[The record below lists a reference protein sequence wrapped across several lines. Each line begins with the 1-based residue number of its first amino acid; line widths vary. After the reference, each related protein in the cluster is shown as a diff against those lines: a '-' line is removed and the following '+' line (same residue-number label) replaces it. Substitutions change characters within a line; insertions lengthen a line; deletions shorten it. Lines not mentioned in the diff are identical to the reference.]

1 MYYDKSVQYFSDI
14 TIMIQ
19 EHICVYYAKDN
30 SDGWIKSF
38 LTKNNIDNDN
48 ILAIIDGKL
57 IAYNIDPRYRDDNIV
72 CKEYTDYIRLAGIV
86 ILMARDIIR
95 STRVIYGINAPIREL
110 HKDYMLK
117 FIEEIVRILGV
128 GNVDLAINKIKEFRN
143 AYLHRELPK
152 EYYREFNDSS
162 KYTVI
167 DDICRY
173 GLIDIDE
180 DQKGLIDIS
189 YNEKIIRY
197 LYSLVAG
204 LYLK

>member
-1 MYYDKSVQYFSDI
+1 MYYNKLTPYFSDI

-30 SDGWIKSF
+30 SIEWVKYF
-38 LTKNNIDNDN
+38 LKDNNIDNDN

-57 IAYNIDPRYRDDNIV
+57 IVYNVDPIRSDDYIV
-72 CKEYTDYIRLAGIV
+72 CKEYTDYIRLDSIV

-95 STRVIYGINAPIREL
+95 STRVAYGINTPILEA

-117 FIEEIVRILGV
+117 FIEEIVRILVV
-128 GNVDLAINKIKEFRN
+128 GNVDLAINKIKQFRS
-143 AYLHRELPK
+143 AYLRRELPK
-152 EYYREFNDSS
+152 EYYREFNSSS

>member
-1 MYYDKSVQYFSDI
+1 MYNINLEPYFSDI

-30 SDGWIKSF
+30 SIEWVKYF
-38 LTKNNIDNDN
+38 LKDNNIDNDN

-57 IAYNIDPRYRDDNIV
+57 ITYNVDPIHSDDYIV
-72 CKEYTDYIRLAGIV
+72 CKEYTDYIRLDSIV

-95 STRVIYGINAPIREL
+95 STRVAYGINTPILEL

-128 GNVDLAINKIKEFRN
+128 GNVDLAINKIKQFRS
-143 AYLHRELPK
+143 AYLHRDLPK
-152 EYYREFNDSS
+152 EYYREFNSSS

>member
-1 MYYDKSVQYFSDI
+1 MYNINLAPYFSDI

-30 SDGWIKSF
+30 SIEWVKYF

-57 IAYNIDPRYRDDNIV
+57 IAYNVDPMYRDDNIV
-72 CKEYTDYIRLAGIV
+72 CKEYTDYIRLDGIV

-95 STRVIYGINAPIREL
+95 STRVIYGIDHPIYTL

-128 GNVDLAINKIKEFRN
+128 GNVDLAINKIKQFRSE
-143 AYLHRELPK
+143 YLHRELPK
-152 EYYREFNDSS
+152 EYYREFNDTS

>member
-1 MYYDKSVQYFSDI
+1 MYNINLAPYFSDI

-30 SDGWIKSF
+30 SIEWVKYF
-38 LTKNNIDNDN
+38 LKDNNIDNDN

-57 IAYNIDPRYRDDNIV
+57 ITYNIDPICSDDYIV
-72 CKEYTDYIRLAGIV
+72 CKEYTDYIRLDSIV

-95 STRVIYGINAPIREL
+95 STKAIYGINPPIIEL

-128 GNVDLAINKIKEFRN
+128 GNVDLAINKIKQFRS

-152 EYYREFNDSS
+152 EYYREFNSSS

-180 DQKGLIDIS
+180 DQKGMIDIS

>member
-1 MYYDKSVQYFSDI
+1 MYYNKLTPYFSDI

-19 EHICVYYAKDN
+19 EHICVYYAKDD
-30 SDGWIKSF
+30 SDDWIKSF
-38 LTKNNIDNDN
+38 LKNNNIDNDN

-95 STRVIYGINAPIREL
+95 STRVAYGINTPILEA

-128 GNVDLAINKIKEFRN
+128 GNVDLAINKIKEFRS
-143 AYLHRELPK
+143 AYLHRDLPK

-167 DDICRY
+167 DDIYRY

-180 DQKGLIDIS
+180 DQKGMIDIS

>member
-1 MYYDKSVQYFSDI
+1 MYYNKLTPYFNDI

-30 SDGWIKSF
+30 SDDWIKSF
-38 LTKNNIDNDN
+38 LKNNNIANDN

-57 IAYNIDPRYRDDNIV
+57 ITYNVDPRYRDDNIV
-72 CKEYTDYIRLAGIV
+72 CNEYTDYIRLDSIV

-95 STRVIYGINAPIREL
+95 STRVAYGINTPIIEL

-128 GNVDLAINKIKEFRN
+128 GNVDLAINKIKQFRS
-143 AYLHRELPK
+143 AYLRRELPK

>member
-1 MYYDKSVQYFSDI
+1 MYNINLAPYFSDI

-30 SDGWIKSF
+30 SIEWVKYF
-38 LTKNNIDNDN
+38 LKDNNIDNDN

-57 IAYNIDPRYRDDNIV
+57 ITYNVDPRYRDDNIV
-72 CKEYTDYIRLAGIV
+72 CKEYTDYIRLDGIV

-95 STRVIYGINAPIREL
+95 STRVIYGIDHPIYTL

-117 FIEEIVRILGV
+117 FIEEIIRILGV
-128 GNVDLAINKIKEFRN
+128 GNIDLAINKIKQFRS
-143 AYLHRELPK
+143 AYLRRELPK

-180 DQKGLIDIS
+180 DQKGLINIS

>member
-1 MYYDKSVQYFSDI
+1 MYYNKLTPYFNDI

-30 SDGWIKSF
+30 SDDWIKSF
-38 LTKNNIDNDN
+38 LKNNNIDNDN

-57 IAYNIDPRYRDDNIV
+57 ITYNVDLRYGDDNIV
-72 CKEYTDYIRLAGIV
+72 CNEYTDYIRLAGIV

-95 STRVIYGINAPIREL
+95 STRAIYGINTPIREL

-128 GNVDLAINKIKEFRN
+128 GNVDLAINKIKQFRS
-143 AYLHRELPK
+143 AYLRRQLPK

>member
-1 MYYDKSVQYFSDI
+1 MNYNKLTPYFNDI

-30 SDGWIKSF
+30 SIEWIKSF
-38 LTKNNIDNDN
+38 LTNNNIDNDN

-57 IAYNIDPRYRDDNIV
+57 ITYNIDPRYRDDVIV
-72 CKEYTDYIRLAGIV
+72 CNGYTDYIRLDGIV

-95 STRVIYGINAPIREL
+95 STKAVYGINPPIREL
-110 HKDYMLK
+110 HKDHMLK

-128 GNVDLAINKIKEFRN
+128 GNVDLAINKIKQFRS
-143 AYLHRELPK
+143 AYLRRELPK

-167 DDICRY
+167 DDICKY

-180 DQKGLIDIS
+180 SQKGLIDIS

>member
-1 MYYDKSVQYFSDI
+1 MYYNKLTPYFNDI

-30 SDGWIKSF
+30 SDDWIKSF
-38 LTKNNIDNDN
+38 LKNNNIDNDN

-57 IAYNIDPRYRDDNIV
+57 ITYNIDPRYSDDNIV

-95 STRVIYGINAPIREL
+95 STRAIYGINPPILEL

-117 FIEEIVRILGV
+117 FIEEIIRILGV
-128 GNVDLAINKIKEFRN
+128 GNVDLAINKIKQFRS
-143 AYLHRELPK
+143 AYLRRELPK

>member
-1 MYYDKSVQYFSDI
+1 
-14 TIMIQ
+14 
-19 EHICVYYAKDN
+19 
-30 SDGWIKSF
+30 
-38 LTKNNIDNDN
+38 
-48 ILAIIDGKL
+48 
-57 IAYNIDPRYRDDNIV
+57 
-72 CKEYTDYIRLAGIV
+72 
-86 ILMARDIIR
+86 MARDIIR
-95 STRVIYGINAPIREL
+95 STKAIYGINPPIIDL

-128 GNVDLAINKIKEFRN
+128 GNVDLAINKIKQFRS
-143 AYLHRELPK
+143 AYLHRDLPK
-152 EYYREFNDSS
+152 EYYREFNSSS

-180 DQKGLIDIS
+180 DQKGMIDIS

>member
-1 MYYDKSVQYFSDI
+1 MYYNKLTPYFNDI

-30 SDGWIKSF
+30 SDDWIKSF
-38 LTKNNIDNDN
+38 LKNNNIDNDN

-57 IAYNIDPRYRDDNIV
+57 ITYNVDPRYRDDNIV
-72 CKEYTDYIRLAGIV
+72 CNEYTDYIRLDSIV

-95 STRVIYGINAPIREL
+95 STKAIYGINPPIIEL

-128 GNVDLAINKIKEFRN
+128 GNVDLAINKIKEFRS
-143 AYLHRELPK
+143 AYLRRELPK

>member
-1 MYYDKSVQYFSDI
+1 MYYIKLTPYFSDI

-19 EHICVYYAKDN
+19 EHICVYYAKDD
-30 SDGWIKSF
+30 SDEWIKSF

-57 IAYNIDPRYRDDNIV
+57 IVYNVDPIRSDDYIV
-72 CKEYTDYIRLAGIV
+72 CKEYTDYIRLDSIV

-95 STRVIYGINAPIREL
+95 STRVVYGINTPILEL

-128 GNVDLAINKIKEFRN
+128 GNVDLAINKIKQFRS
-143 AYLHRELPK
+143 AYLRRELPK

-180 DQKGLIDIS
+180 DQKGLIDIY

>member
-1 MYYDKSVQYFSDI
+1 MYYNKLTPYFNDI

-19 EHICVYYAKDN
+19 EHICVYYAKDD
-30 SDGWIKSF
+30 SDEWIKSF

-57 IAYNIDPRYRDDNIV
+57 ITYNVDPIYRDDNIV
-72 CKEYTDYIRLAGIV
+72 CNEYTDYIRLDSIV

-95 STRVIYGINAPIREL
+95 STRVAYGINPPILEL

-117 FIEEIVRILGV
+117 FIEEIIRILGV
-128 GNVDLAINKIKEFRN
+128 GNVDLAINKIKQFRS
-143 AYLHRELPK
+143 AYLRRQLPK

>member
-1 MYYDKSVQYFSDI
+1 MYYNKLTPYFNDI

-30 SDGWIKSF
+30 SIEWVNYF
-38 LTKNNIDNDN
+38 LKDNNIDNDN

-57 IAYNIDPRYRDDNIV
+57 ITYNVDPRYRDNNIV
-72 CKEYTDYIRLAGIV
+72 CNEYTDYIRLAGIV

-95 STRVIYGINAPIREL
+95 STRVAYGINTPILEL

-128 GNVDLAINKIKEFRN
+128 GNVDLAINKIKEFRSV
-143 AYLHRELPK
+143 YLRRELPK

>member
-1 MYYDKSVQYFSDI
+1 MYYNKLTPYFNDI

-19 EHICVYYAKDN
+19 EHICVYYAKDD
-30 SDGWIKSF
+30 SDDWIKSF
-38 LTKNNIDNDN
+38 LKNNNIDNDN

-57 IAYNIDPRYRDDNIV
+57 ITYNVDPRYRDDNIV
-72 CKEYTDYIRLAGIV
+72 CNEYTDYIRLAGIV

-95 STRVIYGINAPIREL
+95 STKVVYGINPPICEL

-128 GNVDLAINKIKEFRN
+128 GNVDLAINKIKEFRS

>member
-1 MYYDKSVQYFSDI
+1 MYYNKLTPYFSDI

-19 EHICVYYAKDN
+19 EHICVYYAKDD
-30 SDGWIKSF
+30 SDEWIKSF

-57 IAYNIDPRYRDDNIV
+57 ITYNVDPIRSDDYIV
-72 CKEYTDYIRLAGIV
+72 CKEYTDYIRLDSIV

-95 STRVIYGINAPIREL
+95 STRVIYGINPPIIDL

-128 GNVDLAINKIKEFRN
+128 GNVDLAINKIKQFRS
-143 AYLHRELPK
+143 AYLRRELPK
-152 EYYREFNDSS
+152 EYYREFNSS

>member
-1 MYYDKSVQYFSDI
+1 MYNINLAPYFSDI

-30 SDGWIKSF
+30 SIEWIKSF
-38 LTKNNIDNDN
+38 LKNNNIDNDN

-57 IAYNIDPRYRDDNIV
+57 ITYNVDARYRDDNIV
-72 CKEYTDYIRLAGIV
+72 CNEYTDYIRLAGIV

-95 STRVIYGINAPIREL
+95 STKAIYGINPPIIEL

-128 GNVDLAINKIKEFRN
+128 GNVDLAINKIKQFRS
-143 AYLHRELPK
+143 AYLRRELPK
-152 EYYREFNDSS
+152 EYYREFNSSS
-162 KYTVI
+162 KYTVV

-173 GLIDIDE
+173 GLIDVDE
-180 DQKGLIDIS
+180 DQKGMIDIS

>member
-1 MYYDKSVQYFSDI
+1 MYNINLAPYFSDI

-30 SDGWIKSF
+30 SDDWIKSF
-38 LTKNNIDNDN
+38 LKNNNIDNDN

-57 IAYNIDPRYRDDNIV
+57 ITYNVDPRYRDDNIV
-72 CKEYTDYIRLAGIV
+72 CNEYTDYIRLDSIV

-95 STRVIYGINAPIREL
+95 STKAIYGINPPIIDL

-117 FIEEIVRILGV
+117 FIEEIVRVLGV
-128 GNVDLAINKIKEFRN
+128 GNVDLAINKIKQFRS
-143 AYLHRELPK
+143 AYLRRELPK
-152 EYYREFNDSS
+152 EYYREFNSSS

>member
-1 MYYDKSVQYFSDI
+1 
-14 TIMIQ
+14 MIQ
-19 EHICVYYAKDN
+19 EHIYVYYAKDN
-30 SDGWIKSF
+30 SDDWIKSF
-38 LTKNNIDNDN
+38 LKNNNIDNDN

-57 IAYNIDPRYRDDNIV
+57 ITYNVDPRYRDDIIV
-72 CKEYTDYIRLAGIV
+72 CNEYTDYIRLDSIV

-95 STRVIYGINAPIREL
+95 STKVVYGINTPIREL

-128 GNVDLAINKIKEFRN
+128 GNVDLAINKIKQFRS
-143 AYLHRELPK
+143 AYLHRELQK

>member
-1 MYYDKSVQYFSDI
+1 MYYNKLTPYFNDI

-57 IAYNIDPRYRDDNIV
+57 IVYNIDPRYRDDNIV
-72 CKEYTDYIRLAGIV
+72 CDEYTDYIRLNGIV

-95 STRVIYGINAPIREL
+95 STKAVYGINPPIREL
-110 HKDYMLK
+110 HKDHMLK

-128 GNVDLAINKIKEFRN
+128 GNVDLAINKIKQFRS
-143 AYLHRELPK
+143 AYLRRQLPK

-173 GLIDIDE
+173 GLINIDE

>member
-1 MYYDKSVQYFSDI
+1 MYNINLAPYFSDI

-30 SDGWIKSF
+30 SIEWVKYF
-38 LTKNNIDNDN
+38 LKDNNIDNDN

-57 IAYNIDPRYRDDNIV
+57 ITYNVDPIHSDDYIV
-72 CKEYTDYIRLAGIV
+72 CKEYTDYIRLDSIV

-95 STRVIYGINAPIREL
+95 STKAIYGINTPIIEL

-128 GNVDLAINKIKEFRN
+128 GNVDLAINKIKQFRS
-143 AYLHRELPK
+143 AYLRRELPK
-152 EYYREFNDSS
+152 EYYREFNSSS
-162 KYTVI
+162 KYTVV

-180 DQKGLIDIS
+180 DQKGMIDIS

-204 LYLK
+204 LYLT

>member
-1 MYYDKSVQYFSDI
+1 MYNINLAPYFSDI

-19 EHICVYYAKDN
+19 EHICVYYAKDD
-30 SDGWIKSF
+30 SDEWIKSF
-38 LTKNNIDNDN
+38 LMKNNIDNDN

-57 IAYNIDPRYRDDNIV
+57 IVYNVDPMYRDDNIV
-72 CKEYTDYIRLAGIV
+72 CKEYTDYIRLEGIV

-95 STRVIYGINAPIREL
+95 STRIIYGIDHPIYTL
-110 HKDYMLK
+110 HENYMLK
-117 FIEEIVRILGV
+117 FIEEIIRILGV
-128 GNVDLAINKIKEFRN
+128 GNVDLAINKIKQFRS

-152 EYYREFNDSS
+152 EYYREFNSSS

-167 DDICRY
+167 DDICKY

-180 DQKGLIDIS
+180 DQKGMIDIS

>member
-1 MYYDKSVQYFSDI
+1 MYNINLAPYFSDI

-57 IAYNIDPRYRDDNIV
+57 IVYNVDPRYRDDNIV
-72 CKEYTDYIRLAGIV
+72 CKEYTDFIRLDSIV

-95 STRVIYGINAPIREL
+95 FTKAIYGINPPIIDL

-117 FIEEIVRILGV
+117 LIEEIVRILGV
-128 GNVDLAINKIKEFRN
+128 GNVDLAINKIKQFRS
-143 AYLHRELPK
+143 AYLRRQLPK

-197 LYSLVAG
+197 LYSLVVG

>member
-1 MYYDKSVQYFSDI
+1 MYNINLAPYFSDI

-30 SDGWIKSF
+30 SVDWIKSF
-38 LTKNNIDNDN
+38 LKNNNIDNDN

-57 IAYNIDPRYRDDNIV
+57 ITYNIDPRYRDDNIV

-95 STRVIYGINAPIREL
+95 STRAIYGINPPIREL

-128 GNVDLAINKIKEFRN
+128 GNVDLAINKIKEFRS
-143 AYLHRELPK
+143 AYLRRELPK

>member
-1 MYYDKSVQYFSDI
+1 MYYNKLTPYFSDI

-19 EHICVYYAKDN
+19 EHICVYYAKDD
-30 SDGWIKSF
+30 SDEWIKSF

-57 IAYNIDPRYRDDNIV
+57 IVYNVDPTYRDDNIV
-72 CKEYTDYIRLAGIV
+72 CKEYTDYIRLDGIV

-95 STRVIYGINAPIREL
+95 STRVIYGIDHPIYTL

-117 FIEEIVRILGV
+117 FIEEIIRILGV
-128 GNVDLAINKIKEFRN
+128 GNVDLAINKIKQFRS

>member
-1 MYYDKSVQYFSDI
+1 MYNINLAPYFSDI

-30 SDGWIKSF
+30 SIEWVNYF
-38 LTKNNIDNDN
+38 LKDNNIDNDN

-57 IAYNIDPRYRDDNIV
+57 ITYNIDPIHIDDNIV
-72 CKEYTDYIRLAGIV
+72 CKEYTDYIRLDSIV

-95 STRVIYGINAPIREL
+95 SSRVIYGIDHPIYTL

-117 FIEEIVRILGV
+117 FIEEIIRILGV
-128 GNVDLAINKIKEFRN
+128 GNVDLAINKIKQFRS
-143 AYLHRELPK
+143 AYLRRELPK
-152 EYYREFNDSS
+152 EYYREFNSAS

>member
-1 MYYDKSVQYFSDI
+1 MYYNKLTPYFNDI

-19 EHICVYYAKDN
+19 EHICVYYAKDD
-30 SDGWIKSF
+30 SDEWIKSF

-57 IAYNIDPRYRDDNIV
+57 ITYNVDPRYRDDNIV
-72 CKEYTDYIRLAGIV
+72 CDEYTDYIRLNGIV

-95 STRVIYGINAPIREL
+95 STKAVYGINPPIREL
-110 HKDYMLK
+110 HKDHMLK
-117 FIEEIVRILGV
+117 FIGEIIRILGV
-128 GNVDLAINKIKEFRN
+128 GNVDLAINKIKQFRS
-143 AYLHRELPK
+143 AYLRRELPK

>member
-1 MYYDKSVQYFSDI
+1 MYYNKLTPYFNDI

-30 SDGWIKSF
+30 SDDWIKSF
-38 LTKNNIDNDN
+38 LKNNNIDNDN

-57 IAYNIDPRYRDDNIV
+57 ITYNIDPRYRDDNIV

-95 STRVIYGINAPIREL
+95 STKAIYGINPPIIDL

-128 GNVDLAINKIKEFRN
+128 GNVDLAINKIKQFRS

-152 EYYREFNDSS
+152 EYYREFNSSS

>member
-1 MYYDKSVQYFSDI
+1 MYYNKLTPYFNDI

-19 EHICVYYAKDN
+19 EHICVYYAKDD
-30 SDGWIKSF
+30 SDEWIKSF

-57 IAYNIDPRYRDDNIV
+57 ITYNVDPIRSDDYIV
-72 CKEYTDYIRLAGIV
+72 CKEYTDYICLDSIV

-95 STRVIYGINAPIREL
+95 STKAIYGINPPIIEL

-117 FIEEIVRILGV
+117 FIEEIVRILGI
-128 GNVDLAINKIKEFRN
+128 GNVDLAINKIKQFRS
-143 AYLHRELPK
+143 AYLRRELPK
-152 EYYREFNDSS
+152 EYYREFNSSS

-180 DQKGLIDIS
+180 DQRRLIDIS

>member
-1 MYYDKSVQYFSDI
+1 MYYNKLTPYFNDI

-19 EHICVYYAKDN
+19 EHICVYYAKDD
-30 SDGWIKSF
+30 SDDWIKSF
-38 LTKNNIDNDN
+38 LKNNNIDNDN

-57 IAYNIDPRYRDDNIV
+57 ITYNIDPIRSDDYIV
-72 CKEYTDYIRLAGIV
+72 CKEYTDYIRLDSIV

-95 STRVIYGINAPIREL
+95 STKAIYGINPPIIDL

-128 GNVDLAINKIKEFRN
+128 GNVDLAINKIKQFRS

-152 EYYREFNDSS
+152 EYYREFNSSS

-167 DDICRY
+167 DDICKY

-180 DQKGLIDIS
+180 DQKGMIDIS

>member
-1 MYYDKSVQYFSDI
+1 MYYNKLTPYFNDI

-30 SDGWIKSF
+30 SIEWIKSF
-38 LTKNNIDNDN
+38 LTNNNIDNDN

-72 CKEYTDYIRLAGIV
+72 CNEYTDYIRLDGIV

-95 STRVIYGINAPIREL
+95 STKAVYGINSPIREL

-128 GNVDLAINKIKEFRN
+128 GNVDLAINKIKQFRS

-180 DQKGLIDIS
+180 SQKGLIDIS

>member
-1 MYYDKSVQYFSDI
+1 MYNINLAPYFSDI

-30 SDGWIKSF
+30 SIEWVKYF
-38 LTKNNIDNDN
+38 LKDNNIDNDN

-57 IAYNIDPRYRDDNIV
+57 IAYNVDPRYRDDNIV
-72 CKEYTDYIRLAGIV
+72 CKEYTDYIRLDGIV

-95 STRVIYGINAPIREL
+95 STRVIYGIDHPIYTL

-117 FIEEIVRILGV
+117 FIEEIIRILGV
-128 GNVDLAINKIKEFRN
+128 GNVDLAINKIKQFRS
-143 AYLHRELPK
+143 AYLRRELPK
-152 EYYREFNDSS
+152 EYYREFNVSS

>member
-1 MYYDKSVQYFSDI
+1 MYNINLAPYFSDI

-19 EHICVYYAKDN
+19 EHICVYYAKDY
-30 SDGWIKSF
+30 SDEWIKSF

-57 IAYNIDPRYRDDNIV
+57 ITYNVDPMYRDGNIV
-72 CKEYTDYIRLAGIV
+72 CKEYTDYIRLEGIV

-95 STRVIYGINAPIREL
+95 STRVIYGIDHPIYTL

-128 GNVDLAINKIKEFRN
+128 GNVDLAINKIKQFRSE
-143 AYLHRELPK
+143 YLRRELPK
-152 EYYREFNDSS
+152 EYYREFNSSS

-167 DDICRY
+167 DDICKY

>member
-1 MYYDKSVQYFSDI
+1 MYYNKLTPYFNDI

-19 EHICVYYAKDN
+19 EHICVYYAKDD
-30 SDGWIKSF
+30 SIEWINSF
-38 LTKNNIDNDN
+38 LKNNNIDNDN

-57 IAYNIDPRYRDDNIV
+57 IAYNIDPSYRDDNIV
-72 CKEYTDYIRLAGIV
+72 CNEYTDYIRLDGIV

-95 STRVIYGINAPIREL
+95 STKAVYGINPPIREL

-128 GNVDLAINKIKEFRN
+128 GNVDLAINKIKQFRS
-143 AYLHRELPK
+143 AYLRRQLPK
-152 EYYREFNDSS
+152 QYYREFNSSS

-180 DQKGLIDIS
+180 SQKGLIDIS

>member
-19 EHICVYYAKDN
+19 EHICGYYAKDN
-30 SDGWIKSF
+30 SIEWVKYF
-38 LTKNNIDNDN
+38 LKDNNIDNDN

-57 IAYNIDPRYRDDNIV
+57 ITYNIDPRYRDDNIV
-72 CKEYTDYIRLAGIV
+72 CNEYTDYIRLDGIV

-95 STRVIYGINAPIREL
+95 STKVIYGINTPIIEL

-128 GNVDLAINKIKEFRN
+128 GNVDLAINKIKQFRS

-152 EYYREFNDSS
+152 EYYREFNSSS

>member
-1 MYYDKSVQYFSDI
+1 MYYNKLTPYFNDI

-30 SDGWIKSF
+30 SDDWIKSF
-38 LTKNNIDNDN
+38 LKNNNIDNDN

-57 IAYNIDPRYRDDNIV
+57 IAYNVGPRYRDDNIV
-72 CKEYTDYIRLAGIV
+72 CNEYTDYIRLAGIV

-95 STRVIYGINAPIREL
+95 STKAIYGINPPIIEL

-128 GNVDLAINKIKEFRN
+128 GNVDLAINKIKQFRS
-143 AYLHRELPK
+143 AYLRRQLPK

-180 DQKGLIDIS
+180 DRKGLIDIS

>member
-1 MYYDKSVQYFSDI
+1 MYYNKLTPYFNDI

-19 EHICVYYAKDN
+19 EHICVYYAKDS
-30 SDGWIKSF
+30 SDEWIKSF
-38 LTKNNIDNDN
+38 LKNNNIDNDN

-57 IAYNIDPRYRDDNIV
+57 ITYNIDPRYRDDNIV
-72 CKEYTDYIRLAGIV
+72 CKEYTDYIRLEGIV

-95 STRVIYGINAPIREL
+95 STRIIYGIDHPIYTL
-110 HKDYMLK
+110 HADYMLK
-117 FIEEIVRILGV
+117 FIEEIIRILGV
-128 GNVDLAINKIKEFRN
+128 GNVDLAINKIKQFRS
-143 AYLHRELPK
+143 AYLRRQLPK
-152 EYYREFNDSS
+152 EYYREFNSSS

-167 DDICRY
+167 DDICKY

-180 DQKGLIDIS
+180 DQKGMIDIS

>member
-1 MYYDKSVQYFSDI
+1 MYYNKLTPYFNDI

-30 SDGWIKSF
+30 SVDWIKSF
-38 LTKNNIDNDN
+38 LKNNNIDNDN

-57 IAYNIDPRYRDDNIV
+57 ITYNIDPRYRDDNIV

-95 STRVIYGINAPIREL
+95 STRVIYGIDHPIYTL

-117 FIEEIVRILGV
+117 FIEEIIRILGV
-128 GNVDLAINKIKEFRN
+128 GNVDLTINKIKQFRS
-143 AYLHRELPK
+143 AYLRRQLPK

>member
-1 MYYDKSVQYFSDI
+1 MYNINLAPYFSDI

-30 SDGWIKSF
+30 SDDWIKSF
-38 LTKNNIDNDN
+38 LKNNNIDNDN

-57 IAYNIDPRYRDDNIV
+57 IAYNIDPRYRDDNII

-95 STRVIYGINAPIREL
+95 STRAIYGINPPIIDL

-128 GNVDLAINKIKEFRN
+128 GNVDLAINKIKQFRS

-152 EYYREFNDSS
+152 EYYREFNSSS